1 MKPFLLIL
9 TIIILTSSCK
19 SYFEKS
25 IDTHKAVNNYD
36 YQSALNATANNKF
49 LKKKRNSL
57 LYHLELGRLFHL
69 KGQYEESNKHLNFA
83 DDLMDY
89 QNSLADFAAS
99 VLINSSAKKYRAEDF
114 EKILIHYYKALNYS
128 YLNQTEDALVEVRR
142 INLKEQELGENGKKK
157 YNKDAF
163 GLLLMGQI
171 YEQAHEYN
179 NAFIA
184 YRNAYE
190 AYTDD
195 FIKLGAHAP
204 NQLKLDL
211 LKTAYLSGLYSEVS
225 RYEQE
230 FKVKYNPEKNEFG
243 EVIIYWENG
252 QAPYKVEKNYM
263 FALVGG
269 VGGFYFVDEDE
280 TMQIPFVGTSSNAN
294 SLTNLSAI
302 RIAMPKYHLNP
313 NYYLNNN
320 TAIKVNNV
328 ESHKQLELAENIDQV
343 AEKTLQD
350 RFMKDLGTHLTKL
363 AINKLAQEALKS
375 DSTTEALGMILEGIG
390 FISERADTR
399 NWQSLPSMINYTR
412 VPLTKID
419 TNIIELTITNHF
431 NKKETIKLPIVSKGN
446 QLQIHNVFT
455 PGKMPQDYKRRGQLI
470 DSLNL
475 NTISP

>member
-25 IDTHKAVNNYD
+25 IDTHRAVNNYD

-142 INLKEQELGENGKKK
+142 INLKEQELSENGKRK

-163 GLLLMGQI
+163 GHLLMGQI
-171 YEQAHEYN
+171 YERAHEYN

-195 FIKLGAHAP
+195 YVKLGAHAP
-204 NQLKLDL
+204 SQLKLDL

-230 FKVKYNPEKNEFG
+230 FKIKYNPEKNLHSPLR
-243 EVIIYWENG
+243 V
-252 QAPYKVEKNYM
+252 
-263 FALVGG
+263 
-269 VGGFYFVDEDE
+269 
-280 TMQIPFVGTSSNAN
+280 
-294 SLTNLSAI
+294 
-302 RIAMPKYHLNP
+302 
-313 NYYLNNN
+313 
-320 TAIKVNNV
+320 
-328 ESHKQLELAENIDQV
+328 
-343 AEKTLQD
+343 
-350 RFMKDLGTHLTKL
+350 
-363 AINKLAQEALKS
+363 
-375 DSTTEALGMILEGIG
+375 
-390 FISERADTR
+390 
-399 NWQSLPSMINYTR
+399 LPAR
-412 VPLTKID
+412 C
-419 TNIIELTITNHF
+419 
-431 NKKETIKLPIVSKGN
+431 
-446 QLQIHNVFT
+446 
-455 PGKMPQDYKRRGQLI
+455 
-470 DSLNL
+470 
-475 NTISP
+475 